1 MDKTVFYKICTLFRF
16 SVFLFLLLAA
26 YPTAA
31 QSLEQV
37 TFDKQNVPMQEVM
50 REIEKQTDYVF
61 LNKDADVS
69 QLVSIKVE
77 GESVPAVLSKLF
89 VGRDIDFRIDS
100 KHIVISKRQEPSE
113 TGPASVRGRVMDTFG
128 NPVIGAAVILKG
140 TNIGTSTDLDGNYS
154 LQIPSAHSQSVLFVN
169 CLGYEDQEVA
179 IGSRS
184 EINFTLNETSLS
196 VDAVVVTALGIKRSE
211 KALSYNVQEVD
222 GESILGAKDVNF
234 INSLNGRIA
243 GVTINAGSSGIG
255 GASKVVMRGT
265 KGIDQSSNALY
276 VIDGVPMYNMMG
288 SGATGAMASEGST
301 EPIAD
306 INPEDIESMS
316 VLTGAAAAALYGSHA
331 SNGAIIITTK
341 KGKVGTTSVTISS
354 NTEFVSA
361 FRMPDFQ
368 NVYGTGDLLSA
379 VESVERSWGRKLTA
393 AEQTGYDPA
402 QDFLKTGYVQTE
414 AISLS
419 TGTERNQT
427 YISASMI
434 NAEGIV
440 PNNGYDRYNVTFRN
454 TTSFA
459 KDKMTLDVGASYIL
473 QRDMNMVN
481 QGTYL
486 NPLVSAYLLP
496 RSTDWNAIKM
506 YERYDAE
513 RKIMTQYW
521 EQGIAEYNG
530 QNPYWIAHRNLRETK
545 RNRYMANVSLKYD
558 ILDWLNVVGR
568 VRIDNSIANS
578 TKELYAST
586 NMTITNGSENGFY
599 GYTTAEDLQ
608 TYADIIANVNKTID
622 KWSITANVGA
632 SISDLRQK
640 SRKVEG
646 GIADDLI
653 PNLFNEYQIDLNN
666 MRREYVDWVE
676 QTQSVFASAELGWN
690 SAVFLTLTGR
700 SDWPSQLAGP
710 YSSQKSFFY
719 PSAGLS
725 VVLSELVRM
734 PQQIS
739 YLKLRTSYASVG
751 MPFARFLAN
760 PTYAW
765 DEGNKSWSQK
775 THYPMSD
782 LKPERT
788 RSFEVGITMRF
799 LDHFNMDLSYYN
811 TRTFNQTFD
820 PKISVSSGYSTLY
833 VQTGN
838 VQNQGIELSLGYSNR
853 WGGEKGLSWS
863 SSYTLGINR
872 NKILELV
879 EDYRHPETGELINMD
894 RFDISSLNQVHFI
907 LKKGGTLG
915 DIYSLQ
921 DLVRDH
927 EGGVYIDNTGNVSV
941 NNNAGDIKLGSV
953 FPKANMA
960 WRNDLSWNN
969 LSLSVALSARLG
981 GVVYSATQA
990 AMDQFG
996 VSQATADA
1004 RDQGYVLVNNNKV
1017 NPEKWYTTIS
1027 KSGGIPQ
1034 YYTYD
1039 ATNVRLSELSLG
1051 YTIPFRLLEKK
1062 ASVTVSFVGRNLWM
1076 IYCKAPF
1083 DPENVASTGNYY
1095 QGMDNFMMPSTR
1107 SLGFSVRFKY

>member
-1 MDKTVFYKICTLFRF
+1 MNKTVFYKICTLFRF
-16 SVFLFLLLAA
+16 AVFLFLWMAA
-26 YPTAA
+26 YPAAA
-31 QSLEQV
+31 QPRDLV
-37 TFDKQNVPMQEVM
+37 TLDKQQVPIEEIM
-50 REIEKQTDYVF
+50 REIEKQTGYVF
-61 LNKDADVS
+61 LNKDADVR
-69 QLVSIKVE
+69 QVVSLKVE
-77 GESVPAVLSKLF
+77 EQPVPKVLDLLF
-89 VGRDIDFRIDS
+89 ADREIAFEIKS
-100 KHIVISKRQEPSE
+100 KHIVLFKRPQQASA
-113 TGPASVRGRVMDTFG
+113 PAMVEGQVVDAAGS
-128 NPVIGAAVILKG
+128 PVIGAAVTVKG
-140 TNIGTSTDLDGNYS
+140 TTVGVSTDVEGRYRLEIPAMSGSAVLLVNY
-154 LQIPSAHSQSVLFVN
+154 
-169 CLGYEDQEVA
+169 LGYESQEIPVNRRTT
-179 IGSRS
+179 ID
-184 EINFTLNETSLS
+184 ITLRESALN

-222 GESILGAKDVNF
+222 GESILGVKDVNF
-234 INSLNGRIA
+234 INSLNGRVA

-276 VIDGVPMYNMMG
+276 VIDGVPMYNMMS
-288 SGATGAMASEGST
+288 SGATGAMASEGTT

-306 INPEDIESMS
+306 LNPEDIESMS

-341 KGKVGTTSVTISS
+341 KGKAGNTSVTVSS
-354 NTEFVSA
+354 NTEFVRA
-361 FRMPDFQ
+361 FRLPEFQ
-368 NVYGTGDLLSA
+368 NSYGTGDLLSD
-379 VESVERSWGRKLTA
+379 VESVERSWGRKLTD
-393 AEQTGYDPA
+393 AEQTGYDPGE
-402 QDFLKTGYVQTE
+402 DFLKTGYIQTE
-414 AISLS
+414 AVSLS

-427 YISASMI
+427 YFSASAV

-459 KDKMTLDVGASYIL
+459 KDRMTLDVGGSYIK
-473 QRDMNMVN
+473 QTDMNMIN

-486 NPLVSAYLLP
+486 NPLVTAYLLP
-496 RSTDWNAIKM
+496 RSTDWDAIRM
-506 YERYDAE
+506 YERYDSE

-530 QNPYWIAHRNLRETK
+530 QNPYWVCHRNLRETK
-545 RNRYMANVSLKYD
+545 RNRYMANASLKYD

-568 VRIDNSIANS
+568 VRIDNTVSNS
-578 TKELYAST
+578 TKKLYAST
-586 NMTITNGSENGFY
+586 NRTITNGSENGFY
-599 GYTTAEDLQ
+599 GYTHAEESQ
-608 TYADIIANVNKTID
+608 TYADVIVNINKTMGQ
-622 KWSITANVGA
+622 WSLTANAGA
-632 SISDLRQK
+632 SLSDMRQK
-640 SRKVEG
+640 SRKIEG

-653 PNLFNEYQIDLNN
+653 PNLFNEYQIDLDNV
-666 MRREYVDWVE
+666 RREQTDWVE

-690 SAVFLTLTGR
+690 NAVFLTLTGR

-710 YSSQKSFFY
+710 YSTQKSFFY

-734 PQQIS
+734 PEQIS
-739 YLKLRTSYASVG
+739 YLKFRTSYASVG

-765 DEGNKSWSQK
+765 DEGSKSWIQQ
-775 THYPMSD
+775 THYPMSE

-788 RSFEVGITMRF
+788 RSFEVGVTMRF
-799 LDHFNMDLSYYN
+799 LKHFNLDLSYYN
-811 TRTFNQTFD
+811 ARTFNQTFD

-838 VQNQGIELSLGYSNR
+838 VQNQGVELSLGYSNS
-853 WGGEKGLSWS
+853 WGGEQGFSWS
-863 SSYTLGINR
+863 SSYTLGCNR
-872 NKILELV
+872 NEILELV
-879 EDYRHPETGELINMD
+879 EDYRHPETGEFINMD

-907 LKKGGTLG
+907 LKKGGSLG

-927 EGGVYIDNTGNVSV
+927 KGGIYIDNTGNVAI

-960 WRNDLSWNN
+960 WRNDFSWRRI
-969 LSLSVALSARLG
+969 SMGMTVSARLG

-996 VSQATADA
+996 VSKATADA
-1004 RDQGYVLVNNNKV
+1004 RDRGYVLVNNEKV
-1017 NPEKWYTTIS
+1017 DPEKWYTTIS
-1027 KSGGIPQ
+1027 KSGGLPQ

-1039 ATNVRLSELSLG
+1039 ATNVRLSELSFG
-1051 YTIPFRLLEKK
+1051 YTIPFKLLAKR
-1062 ASVTVSFVGRNLWM
+1062 ASVTVSFIGRNLWM

-1107 SLGFSVRFKY
+1107 NLGFSVRLKF